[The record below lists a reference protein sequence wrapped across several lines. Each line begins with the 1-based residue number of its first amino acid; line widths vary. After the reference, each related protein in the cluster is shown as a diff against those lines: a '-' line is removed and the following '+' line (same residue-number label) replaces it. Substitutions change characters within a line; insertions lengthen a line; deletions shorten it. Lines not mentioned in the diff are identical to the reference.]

1 MDLCSLWLP
10 GLVPSHGQHWAL
22 AGHAYRDSYPV
33 GLDEKKY
40 VPAHR
45 FFTLTGS
52 HAPPCRLLELPTE
65 LLAKILKCLPV
76 EDVASVSCVCK
87 ELRNLAND
95 AFDEQFWKQKLGEEY
110 GTGFV
115 NEIDQASWIIEKSW
129 KSRFPDTTNNEKE
142 KFIGSEVGRGRGA
155 GNNII
160 GKEYGREFPPLQY
173 L

>member
-1 MDLCSLWLP
+1 MKNEIALP
-10 GLVPSHGQHWAL
+10 LLIHLYCAV
-22 AGHAYRDSYPV
+22 
-33 GLDEKKY
+33 
-40 VPAHR
+40 
-45 FFTLTGS
+45 TLTGS

-129 KSRFPDTTNNEKE
+129 KSRFPDTSNNEKE
-142 KFIGSEVGRGRGA
+142 KYFRIRGRSRPWCWKQHHRKR
-155 GNNII
+155 IW
-160 GKEYGREFPPLQY
+160 
-173 L
+173 